1 MTSPDS
7 TQRNPQR
14 HNSEGSFPERY
25 ATTIKLVIIGILTLV
40 LLIPLVMIQ
49 SLINER
55 QTTRQNAIEEIT
67 SKWGGKQT
75 IVGPCFVI
83 PYTKTLIK
91 DDLQTVVEQN
101 LVLLPETLDVSANA
115 VVESR
120 KRGIYDASVYGS
132 DIVLKGT
139 FDMQALEKSGVSL
152 SQIKWDEIRL
162 ILGISDLK
170 GIKEISPL
178 QIAGA
183 NVDFEPGI
191 PVRNLSLGFG
201 SSTVAEKQVATKEK
215 TGSLFGQGMNAKMTF
230 DEKDSPIYSDLLLFS
245 MSMKLNGS
253 QGFYVVPVGKVT
265 KVHLK
270 SDWTSPGFD
279 GNFLPD
285 SRQIDQNGF
294 TADWKILDINRSYG
308 QIINGDDDASMSQ
321 MADSRFGVQFVQSVD
336 QYRQNMRAVKYG
348 ILIILLT
355 FVAVFFMEQI
365 RKNAVHPFRYLLIGL
380 ALVLFYSLLLSL
392 SEVLGFAPAYLIA
405 AAMTA
410 VLISIHL
417 SSILRSAKQGWL
429 VGALLAILYA
439 FIFML
444 IHMES
449 YALLAGSLGLFVIL
463 ALVMYFS
470 KKFNL

>member
-7 TQRNPQR
+7 TPRNPQR
-14 HNSEGSFPERY
+14 HNSEGSFLERY

-40 LLIPLVMIQ
+40 LLIPLLMIQ

-75 IVGPCFVI
+75 IAGPCFVI

-91 DDLQTVVEQN
+91 DDIQTVVEQN
-101 LVLLPETLDVSANA
+101 LLLLPETLEVSANA
-115 VVESR
+115 TVERR

-139 FDMQALEKSGVSL
+139 FDMQALENSGISF

-178 QIAGA
+178 QIAGN
-183 NVDFEPGI
+183 NVNFEPGI
-191 PVRNLSLGFG
+191 PARNLSLGFG

-215 TGSLFGQGMNAKMTF
+215 TGSLFGQGMNSKITF
-230 DEKDSPIYSDLLLFS
+230 DIKDSQIPFKSLPFS
-245 MSMKLNGS
+245 LSLKLNGS

-265 KVHLK
+265 KMHLK

-285 SRQIDQNGF
+285 SHHIDQNGF

-336 QYRQNMRAVKYG
+336 QYLQNTRAVKYG

-355 FVAVFFMEQI
+355 FVAVFFMEML
-365 RKNAVHPFRYLLIGL
+365 RKNAVHPFQYLLIGL

-392 SEVLGFAPAYLIA
+392 SEILGFSPAYLIA
-405 AAMTA
+405 ATMTA
-410 VLISIHL
+410 ILISIHL

-429 VGALLAILYA
+429 VGTLLAILYA

-463 ALVMYFS
+463 ALVMYLS
-470 KKFNL
+470 KKLNL

>member
-1 MTSPDS
+1 
-7 TQRNPQR
+7 
-14 HNSEGSFPERY
+14 
-25 ATTIKLVIIGILTLV
+25 
-40 LLIPLVMIQ
+40 
-49 SLINER
+49 
-55 QTTRQNAIEEIT
+55 
-67 SKWGGKQT
+67 
-75 IVGPCFVI
+75 
-83 PYTKTLIK
+83 
-91 DDLQTVVEQN
+91 
-101 LVLLPETLDVSANA
+101 
-115 VVESR
+115 
-120 KRGIYDASVYGS
+120 
-132 DIVLKGT
+132 
-139 FDMQALEKSGVSL
+139 MQALEKSGVSL

-230 DEKDSPIYSDLLLFS
+230 DEKDSPIYSDSLPFS

-265 KVHLK
+265 KVHLT

-355 FVAVFFMEQI
+355 FVAVFFMEMI

>member
-7 TQRNPQR
+7 TPRNPQR
-14 HNSEGSFPERY
+14 HNSEGSFLERY

-40 LLIPLVMIQ
+40 LLIPLLMIQ

-75 IVGPCFVI
+75 IAGPCFVI
-83 PYTKTLIK
+83 PYTRTLMK
-91 DDLQTVVEQN
+91 DEIQTVVEQN
-101 LVLLPETLDVSANA
+101 LLLLPETLEVSANA
-115 VVESR
+115 TVERR

-139 FDMQALEKSGVSL
+139 FDMQALENSGISF

-178 QIAGA
+178 QIAGN
-183 NVDFEPGI
+183 NVNFEPGI
-191 PVRNLSLGFG
+191 PARYLSLGFG

-215 TGSLFGQGMNAKMTF
+215 TGSLFGQGMNSKITF
-230 DEKDSPIYSDLLLFS
+230 DIKDSQIPFKSLPFS
-245 MSMKLNGS
+245 LSLKLNGS

-265 KVHLK
+265 KMHLK

-285 SRQIDQNGF
+285 SHHIDQNGF

-321 MADSRFGVQFVQSVD
+321 MAYSRFGVQFVQSVD
-336 QYRQNMRAVKYG
+336 QYLQNTRAVKYG

-355 FVAVFFMEQI
+355 FVAVFFMEML
-365 RKNAVHPFRYLLIGL
+365 RKNAVHPFQYLLIGL

-392 SEVLGFAPAYLIA
+392 SEILGFSPAYLIA
-405 AAMTA
+405 ATMTA
-410 VLISIHL
+410 ILISIHL

-429 VGALLAILYA
+429 VGTLLAILYA

-463 ALVMYFS
+463 ALVMYLS
-470 KKFNL
+470 KKLNL

>member
-1 MTSPDS
+1 
-7 TQRNPQR
+7 
-14 HNSEGSFPERY
+14 
-25 ATTIKLVIIGILTLV
+25 
-40 LLIPLVMIQ
+40 MIQ

-75 IVGPCFVI
+75 IAGPCFVI
-83 PYTKTLIK
+83 PYTRTLMK
-91 DDLQTVVEQN
+91 DEIQTVVEQN
-101 LVLLPETLDVSANA
+101 LLLLPETLEVSANA
-115 VVESR
+115 TVERR

-139 FDMQALEKSGVSL
+139 FDMQALENSGISF

-178 QIAGA
+178 QIAGN
-183 NVDFEPGI
+183 NVNFEPGI
-191 PVRNLSLGFG
+191 PARYLSLGFG

-215 TGSLFGQGMNAKMTF
+215 TGSLFGQGMNSKITF
-230 DEKDSPIYSDLLLFS
+230 DIKDSQIPFKSLPFS
-245 MSMKLNGS
+245 LSLKLNGS

-265 KVHLK
+265 KMHLK

-285 SRQIDQNGF
+285 SHHIDQNGF

-355 FVAVFFMEQI
+355 FVAVFFMEMI

>member
-7 TQRNPQR
+7 TPRNPQR
-14 HNSEGSFPERY
+14 HNSEGSFLERY

-40 LLIPLVMIQ
+40 LLIPLLMIQ

-75 IVGPCFVI
+75 IAGPCFVI
-83 PYTKTLIK
+83 PYTRTLMK
-91 DDLQTVVEQN
+91 DEIQTVVEQN
-101 LVLLPETLDVSANA
+101 LLLLPETLEVSANA
-115 VVESR
+115 TVERR

-139 FDMQALEKSGVSL
+139 FDMQAPENLGISF

-178 QIAGA
+178 QIAGN
-183 NVDFEPGI
+183 NVNFEPGI
-191 PVRNLSLGFG
+191 PARNLSLGFD
-201 SSTVAEKQVATKEK
+201 SSPGTEKQVATKEK
-215 TGSLFGQGMNAKMTF
+215 TGSLFGQGMNAKITF
-230 DEKDSPIYSDLLLFS
+230 DIKDSQIPFKSLPFS
-245 MSMKLNGS
+245 LSLKLNGS

-265 KVHLK
+265 KMHLK

-285 SRQIDQNGF
+285 SRHIDQNGF

-336 QYRQNMRAVKYG
+336 QYLQNMRAVKYG
-348 ILIILLT
+348 VLIILLT
-355 FVAVFFMEQI
+355 FVAVFFMEMI
-365 RKNAVHPFRYLLIGL
+365 RKNAVHPFQYLLIGL

-392 SEVLGFAPAYLIA
+392 SEILGFSPAYLIA
-405 AAMTA
+405 ATMTTI
-410 VLISIHL
+410 LISIHL

-429 VGALLAILYA
+429 VGALLAILYV

-463 ALVMYFS
+463 ALVMYLS
-470 KKFNL
+470 KKLNL

>member
-7 TQRNPQR
+7 TPRNPQR
-14 HNSEGSFPERY
+14 HNSEGSFLERY

-40 LLIPLVMIQ
+40 LLIPLLMIQ

-75 IVGPCFVI
+75 IAGPCFVI
-83 PYTKTLIK
+83 PYTRTLMK
-91 DDLQTVVEQN
+91 DEIQTVVEQN
-101 LVLLPETLDVSANA
+101 LLLLPETLEVSANA
-115 VVESR
+115 TVERR

-139 FDMQALEKSGVSL
+139 FDMQALENSGISF

-178 QIAGA
+178 QIAGN
-183 NVDFEPGI
+183 NVNFEPGI
-191 PVRNLSLGFG
+191 PARYLSLGFG

-215 TGSLFGQGMNAKMTF
+215 TGSLFGQGMNSKITF
-230 DEKDSPIYSDLLLFS
+230 DIKDSQIPFKSLPFS
-245 MSMKLNGS
+245 LSLKLNGS

-265 KVHLK
+265 KMHLK

-285 SRQIDQNGF
+285 SHHIDQNGF

>member
-1 MTSPDS
+1 MG
-7 TQRNPQR
+7 RN
-14 HNSEGSFPERY
+14 S
-25 ATTIKLVIIGILTLV
+25 I
-40 LLIPLVMIQ
+40 
-49 SLINER
+49 
-55 QTTRQNAIEEIT
+55 
-67 SKWGGKQT
+67 
-75 IVGPCFVI
+75 
-83 PYTKTLIK
+83 
-91 DDLQTVVEQN
+91 D
-101 LVLLPETLDVSANA
+101 
-115 VVESR
+115 
-120 KRGIYDASVYGS
+120 
-132 DIVLKGT
+132 
-139 FDMQALEKSGVSL
+139 
-152 SQIKWDEIRL
+152 
-162 ILGISDLK
+162 LGISDLK

-215 TGSLFGQGMNAKMTF
+215 AGSLFGQGMNAKMTF
-230 DEKDSPIYSDLLLFS
+230 DEKDSPIYSDLLPFS

-355 FVAVFFMEQI
+355 FVAVFFMEMI

-417 SSILRSAKQGWL
+417 SSLLRSAKQGWL

-449 YALLAGSLGLFVIL
+449 YALLVGSLGLFVIL

>member
-7 TQRNPQR
+7 TPRNPQR
-14 HNSEGSFPERY
+14 HNSEGSFLERY

-40 LLIPLVMIQ
+40 LLIPLLMIQ

-75 IVGPCFVI
+75 IAGPCFVI
-83 PYTKTLIK
+83 PYTRTLMK
-91 DDLQTVVEQN
+91 DEIQTVVEQN
-101 LVLLPETLDVSANA
+101 LLLLPETLEVSANA
-115 VVESR
+115 TVERR

-139 FDMQALEKSGVSL
+139 FDMQALENSGISL

-178 QIAGA
+178 QIAGN
-183 NVDFEPGI
+183 NVNFEPGI
-191 PVRNLSLGFG
+191 PARNLSLGFG

-215 TGSLFGQGMNAKMTF
+215 TGSLFGQGMNSKITF
-230 DEKDSPIYSDLLLFS
+230 DIKDSQIPFKSLPFS
-245 MSMKLNGS
+245 LSLKLNGS

-265 KVHLK
+265 KMHLK

-285 SRQIDQNGF
+285 SHHIDQNGF

-336 QYRQNMRAVKYG
+336 QYLQNMRAVKYG
-348 ILIILLT
+348 VLIILLT
-355 FVAVFFMEQI
+355 FVAVFFMEMI
-365 RKNAVHPFRYLLIGL
+365 RKNAVHPFQYLLIGL

-392 SEVLGFAPAYLIA
+392 SEILGFSPAYLIA
-405 AAMTA
+405 ATMTTI
-410 VLISIHL
+410 LISIHL

-429 VGALLAILYA
+429 VGALLAILYV

-463 ALVMYFS
+463 ALVMYLS
-470 KKFNL
+470 KKLNL

>member
-7 TQRNPQR
+7 IPRNPQR

-40 LLIPLVMIQ
+40 LLIPLLMIQ

-75 IVGPCFVI
+75 IAGPCFVI
-83 PYTKTLIK
+83 PYTRTLMK
-91 DDLQTVVEQN
+91 DEIQTVVEQN
-101 LVLLPETLDVSANA
+101 LLLLPESLYVSVNSD
-115 VVESR
+115 VESR
-120 KRGIYDASVYGS
+120 KRGIYDASVYRS

-139 FDMQALEKSGVSL
+139 FDMQAPEKSGVSL
-152 SQIKWDEIRL
+152 SQIKWDDVRF

-178 QIAGA
+178 QIAGN
-183 NVDFEPGI
+183 NVNFEPGI
-191 PVRNLSLGFG
+191 PARNLSLGFG

-215 TGSLFGQGMNAKMTF
+215 TGSLFGQGMNAKITF
-230 DEKDSPIYSDLLLFS
+230 DIKDSQIPFKSLPFS
-245 MSMKLNGS
+245 VSMKLNGS

-265 KVHLK
+265 KVHFK
-270 SDWTSPGFD
+270 SDWTSPCFD

-285 SRQIDQNGF
+285 SRHIDRNGF

-336 QYRQNMRAVKYG
+336 QYLQNMRAVKYG

-355 FVAVFFMEQI
+355 FVAVFFMEMF
-365 RKNAVHPFRYLLIGL
+365 RKNAVHPFQYLLIGL

-392 SEVLGFAPAYLIA
+392 SEILGFSPAYLIA
-405 AAMTA
+405 ATMTA
-410 VLISIHL
+410 ILISIHL

-449 YALLAGSLGLFVIL
+449 YALLAGSLGLFFIL
-463 ALVMYFS
+463 ALVMYLS
-470 KKFNL
+470 KKLNL

>member
-7 TQRNPQR
+7 TPRNPQR
-14 HNSEGSFPERY
+14 HNSEGSFLERY

-40 LLIPLVMIQ
+40 LLIPLLMIQ

-75 IVGPCFVI
+75 IAGPCFVI

-91 DDLQTVVEQN
+91 DDIQTVVEQN
-101 LVLLPETLDVSANA
+101 LLLLPETLEVSANA
-115 VVESR
+115 TVERR

-139 FDMQALEKSGVSL
+139 FDMQALENSGISL

-178 QIAGA
+178 QIAGN
-183 NVDFEPGI
+183 NVNFEPGI
-191 PVRNLSLGFG
+191 PARYLSLGFG

-215 TGSLFGQGMNAKMTF
+215 TGSLFGQGMNSKITF
-230 DEKDSPIYSDLLLFS
+230 DIKDSQIPFKSLPFS
-245 MSMKLNGS
+245 LSLKLNGS

-265 KVHLK
+265 KMHLK

-285 SRQIDQNGF
+285 SHHIDQNGF

-336 QYRQNMRAVKYG
+336 QYLQNTRAVKYG

-355 FVAVFFMEQI
+355 FVAVFFMEML
-365 RKNAVHPFRYLLIGL
+365 RKNAVHPFQYLLIGL

-392 SEVLGFAPAYLIA
+392 SEILGFSPAYLIA
-405 AAMTA
+405 ATMTA
-410 VLISIHL
+410 ILISIHL

-429 VGALLAILYA
+429 VGALLAILYV

-463 ALVMYFS
+463 ALVMYLS
-470 KKFNL
+470 KKLNL

>member
-1 MTSPDS
+1 MTSLDS
-7 TQRNPQR
+7 KPRNSQRYNP
-14 HNSEGSFPERY
+14 EGSFQERY
-25 ATTIKLVIIGILTLV
+25 STTIKLVIIGILTLV
-40 LLIPLVMIQ
+40 LLIPLLMIQ

-55 QTTRQNAIEEIT
+55 QTIRQNAVEEIT

-75 IVGPCFVI
+75 IAGPCFVI

-91 DDLQTVVEQN
+91 DDLQTIVEQN
-101 LVLLPETLDVSANA
+101 LVLLPETLEVSANA
-115 VVESR
+115 TVEKR
-120 KRGIYDASVYGS
+120 KRGIYDASVYRS
-132 DIVLKGT
+132 DIVLEGT
-139 FDMQALEKSGVSL
+139 FDMQALEKSGISL
-152 SQIKWDEIRL
+152 SQIKWDDVRL

-178 QIAGA
+178 QIAGN

-191 PVRNLSLGFG
+191 PARNLSLGFG
-201 SSTVAEKQVATKEK
+201 SSAVIEKQSATKEK

-230 DEKDSPIYSDLLLFS
+230 YEEDSLLHSKSLPFS
-245 MSMKLNGS
+245 ISLKLNGS
-253 QGFYVVPVGKVT
+253 QGFYVVPVGKLT

-270 SDWTSPGFD
+270 SDWTTPGFD

-285 SRQIDQNGF
+285 SRNIDHNGF

-321 MADSRFGVQFVQSVD
+321 MTDSRFGVQFVQSVD
-336 QYRQNMRAVKYG
+336 QYQQNMRAVKYG

-355 FVAVFFMEQI
+355 FVAVFFMEMI
-365 RKNAVHPFRYLLIGL
+365 LKKTVHPFQDLLIGL

-392 SEVLGFAPAYLIA
+392 SEILGFAPAYLIA

-417 SSILRSAKQGWL
+417 SSIFRSTKQGWL
-429 VGALLAILYA
+429 VGALLAILYG

-463 ALVMYFS
+463 ALMMYFS
-470 KKFNL
+470 KKFDL